1 MDRWYRNG
9 VIYSLDIETFQ
20 DSDDD
25 GVGDLCGLADR
36 LDYLGRLGVDT
47 IWLNPCH
54 PSPRRDGGYDITDY
68 YGIDPRFGTLG
79 DFAEL
84 VSQADE
90 VGIRIVLDLVVNHTS
105 DEHPWFL
112 SALSG
117 REAPHHDW
125 YVWADHEPAD
135 RWDGGV
141 FPGSEEETWTYAET
155 VGRWY
160 RHRFYR
166 FQPELDVEHPAVQAE
181 LAKIVTFWLRLGVAG
196 FRIDAAPFLIESRGR
211 RDFGLLRRLRETA
224 SWQRGDAILLAEAN
238 VPEDELLEY
247 FGTADDEA
255 SRATMLF
262 DFRLNQAL
270 MLGLARDDAEPVRE
284 RLRRS
289 PRLPGQAQWATF
301 LRNHDEVDLS
311 GLSPEERGDVLGRFG
326 PEPHMQ
332 LYDRGIRRRLACM
345 LDGDRRRLE
354 LAYSL
359 LLTMPGSPVL
369 RYGDEIGM
377 GEDLAL
383 PERTAIRTPMQW
395 SDGPNSG
402 FSRAPAG
409 QLVAPLV
416 EGGPFGYD
424 PGRPDSRAARAGPRD
439 PRCRRRSRRR
449 SCGGRPRK
457 RRRRAT
463 SSRSRRSLPW
473 PPGIRCG
480 RAQPGRPPDPTAT
493 TASSIRSASR
503 RSGSVTIPS
512 RPVRSRNVTS
522 PSSARSTWA
531 WSFIARV
538 SRWTRS
544 TSGVIRSAGSCTV
557 RSIPWRSPDHPVR
570 CRRPRATSSSDSRV
584 GTPGRWLA
592 ASRGDSPAGAS
603 VSTTA
608 RGRRPRSS
616 SASPGSV
623 RVSPASTACVR

>member
-25 GVGDLCGLADR
+25 GVGDLCGLTER

-90 VGIRIVLDLVVNHTS
+90 AGIRIVLDLVVNHTS
-105 DEHPWFL
+105 DEHPWFR

-117 REAPHHDW
+117 REAPYHDW

-135 RWDGGV
+135 RWDGCV
-141 FPGSEEETWTYAET
+141 FPGSEEETWSYAES

-166 FQPELDVEHPAVQAE
+166 FQPELDVEHPEVAAE

-196 FRIDAAPFLIESRGR
+196 FRIDAAPFLIESHGR
-211 RDFGLLRRLRETA
+211 RDFSLLRRLRETA

-270 MLGLARDDAEPVRE
+270 MLGLARGDAEPVRE
-284 RLRRS
+284 RLRHS

-301 LRNHDEVDLS
+301 LRNHDEVDLG
-311 GLSPEERGDVLGRFG
+311 GLSPAERGDVIGRFG

-395 SDGPNSG
+395 SDGTNGG
-402 FSRAPAG
+402 FSGAPAG

-416 EGGPFGYD
+416 QGGPFGYERVNVLGQRRD
-424 PGRPDSRAARAGPRD
+424 ANSLLTWFERVLHTRKECPEIAVGRHEPVDGGPPEVLVHRAETAK
-439 PRCRRRSRRR
+439 
-449 SCGGRPRK
+449 GRMVFVHN
-457 RRRRAT
+457 
-463 SSRSRRSLPW
+463 L
-473 PPGIRCG
+473 G
-480 RAQPGRPPDPTAT
+480 PTACRVRIPAEADDIALAVFEDSGYDDRIDPADVAIAGHGYRWFRLV
-493 TASSIRSASR
+493 TA
-503 RSGSVTIPS
+503 
-512 RPVRSRNVTS
+512 
-522 PSSARSTWA
+522 
-531 WSFIARV
+531 
-538 SRWTRS
+538 
-544 TSGVIRSAGSCTV
+544 
-557 RSIPWRSPDHPVR
+557 
-570 CRRPRATSSSDSRV
+570 
-584 GTPGRWLA
+584 
-592 ASRGDSPAGAS
+592 
-603 VSTTA
+603 
-608 RGRRPRSS
+608 
-616 SASPGSV
+616 
-623 RVSPASTACVR
+623 